1 MFDPELYAFCHNVK
15 VRDVIKYLNTLPKD
29 CEVNVNGDNLFYI
42 HVEKD
47 KSLLSFDDNSLSE
60 EYNSEPIELSKIIE
74 KRYRSY
80 GRNKT
85 DNNRWSGQ
93 SNK

>member
-15 VRDVIKYLNTLPKD
+15 VRDVIKFLNTLPKD
-29 CEVNVNGDNLFYI
+29 CEVHVNGDNLFYI

-47 KSLLSFDDNSLSE
+47 KSLISFDDNSLSE
-60 EYNSEPIELSKIIE
+60 EYDSEPIELNKIIE
-74 KRYRSY
+74 KRYIDY

-85 DNNRWSGQ
+85 NNNRRGGQ
-93 SNK
+93 SN